1 MFSFFYH
8 WFSPLFFGC
17 LHCWLHFFMSPTFF
31 TINVFWCFLSGISY
45 LCCWTASATD
55 LRKLFFTLRYL
66 WHYTPSRGGSRT
78 AAASKVELFVI
89 IVNGWKPL
97 TIITKSSTLDI
108 AAVLDPSLPSLHFLQ
123 YRSATDLRELFL
135 PSGAFYLTLLPDI
148 WHNLLLSRLPLE
160 SVVFPWR
167 LQGLPLSFET

>member
-1 MFSFFYH
+1 
-8 WFSPLFFGC
+8 
-17 LHCWLHFFMSPTFF
+17 MSPTFF

-123 YRSATDLRELFL
+123 YRECYGFERAFFTLRRFLPYTPSRYLAQPAFIKASLGVGSFSLKTAGPTTEFRNIDPVDLFL
-135 PSGAFYLTLLPDI
+135 WITQFSENRI
-148 WHNLLLSRLPLE
+148 S
-160 SVVFPWR
+160 
-167 LQGLPLSFET
+167 Q